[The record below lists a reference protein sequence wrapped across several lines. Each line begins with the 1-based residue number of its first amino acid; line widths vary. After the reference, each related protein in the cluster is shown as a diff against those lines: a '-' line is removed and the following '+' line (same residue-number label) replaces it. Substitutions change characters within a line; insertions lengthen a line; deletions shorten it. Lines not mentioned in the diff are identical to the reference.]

1 MIDYEYELETLRRL
15 SVEANSLSQVLPM
28 FHKPLKQTLSSQTP
42 NTYHKRLQQQQ
53 QMPQTATTPTTSP
66 WLSPN
71 VPSPTP
77 APRQVEHNS
86 FTLLRREFEAKFYK
100 VLKKVYHTLEQNE
113 LRLALQEERTRIMW
127 EWKQLAII
135 IDRLLLW
142 LFIIATGLTTFLI
155 LFEPILFQEKLP
167 PYS

>member
-1 MIDYEYELETLRRL
+1 M
-15 SVEANSLSQVLPM
+15 
-28 FHKPLKQTLSSQTP
+28 
-42 NTYHKRLQQQQ
+42 
-53 QMPQTATTPTTSP
+53 
-66 WLSPN
+66 
-71 VPSPTP
+71 
-77 APRQVEHNS
+77 
-86 FTLLRREFEAKFYK
+86 KFYK

-167 PYS
+167 VLT